1 MRHEEQR
8 SGVSRSKGGRGAK
21 EPEELEEPREL
32 KLEESREPNPKK
44 VACGAGETGLY
55 QGFII

>member
-1 MRHEEQR
+1 M
-8 SGVSRSKGGRGAK
+8 SRSKGGRGAK
-21 EPEELEEPREL
+21 EPEELEEPREEL